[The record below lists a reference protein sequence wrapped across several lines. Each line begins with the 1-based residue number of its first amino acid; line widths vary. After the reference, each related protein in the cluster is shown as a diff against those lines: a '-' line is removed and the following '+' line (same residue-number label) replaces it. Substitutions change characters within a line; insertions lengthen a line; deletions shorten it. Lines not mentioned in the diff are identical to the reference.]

1 MSVPIQTPHDL
12 VRAYQSR
19 AKKRF
24 GQHFLSD
31 PSILDR
37 IADAGEVEEGDH
49 VLEIGPGPGA
59 LTWVMLERGAHV
71 TSVEIDRDAQAHLT
85 AQLGHHE
92 RFSLVSADATRLDLV
107 ELMGEVESFKVV
119 ANLPYNVGT
128 DIYLS
133 LTQSGAPISLM
144 ALMFQ
149 REVAERMVA
158 TQGDSSFG
166 SLALFTRLHH
176 DAEIA
181 LVLPPGAFSPPPKV
195 HSALATF
202 RPVVGTRIPELERRE
217 RFERIVRATFQMRRK
232 TMPNGLK
239 KLGVEKTDAAAALEE
254 IGVGAKARPEEL
266 TFEDFD
272 ALSKLLPQA

>member
-1 MSVPIQTPHDL
+1 MSPQLNTPHDL

-31 PSILDR
+31 PSILGR
-37 IADAGEVEEGDH
+37 IADAGEVADGDH

-85 AQLGHHE
+85 AQLGGQE
-92 RFSLVSADATRLDLV
+92 RFRLVPGDATRLDLT
-107 ELMGEVESFKVV
+107 ELMGGCSSFKVV

-128 DIYLS
+128 DIYLA

-149 REVAERMVA
+149 REVALRMVA
-158 TQGDSSFG
+158 EQGASEYG
-166 SLALFTRLHH
+166 SLSLFTRLHH
-176 DAEIA
+176 DAEVA
-181 LVLPPGAFSPPPKV
+181 MVLPPGAFTPPPKV

-202 RPVVGTRIPELERRE
+202 RPVPGTRIPDAARRA

-239 KLGVEKTDAAAALEE
+239 KLGVDKADAAAALEA

-272 ALSKLLPQA
+272 ALSRALPDA

>member
-1 MSVPIQTPHDL
+1 MSVHIQTPHDL

-31 PSILDR
+31 PSILDQ
-37 IADAGEVEEGDH
+37 ISDAGEVEEGDH
-49 VLEIGPGPGA
+49 VLEIGPGPGT

-71 TSVEIDRDAQAHLT
+71 TSVEIDRDAQSHLT
-85 AQLGHHE
+85 EHLGEYE
-92 RFSLVSADATRLDLV
+92 RFTLVSGDATRMDLT
-107 ELMGEVESFKVV
+107 ELMGGLESFKVV

-128 DIYLS
+128 DIFLK
-133 LTQSGAPISLM
+133 LTASGAPISLM

-149 REVAERMVA
+149 REVAARMVA
-158 TQGDSSFG
+158 GVGDSGYG
-166 SLALFTRLHH
+166 SLSLFTRLHH
-176 DAEIA
+176 EAKIA
-181 LVLPPGAFSPPPKV
+181 LVLPPGAFTPPPRV

-202 RPVVGTRIPELERRE
+202 RPVEGTRIPDLERRDW
-217 RFERIVRATFQMRRK
+217 FERIVRATFQMRRK

-239 KLGVEKTDAAAALEE
+239 KLGVEKPDAAVALEE

-272 ALSKLLPQA
+272 ALSKLISAG